1 MCIFLYV
8 RITLM
13 VVANIRW
20 GAALPSHS
28 AYSIQ
33 STHELDVANSS
44 STFAGH
50 GADASWVLPPSFLL
64 KCTSPSV
71 DRSPEFGFFIC
82 ECHVIGINTDFY
94 NFMNEPQ
101 TQQVCRDALVFLKGK
116 YPIRMAWTTRL
127 CIILSLS

>member
-1 MCIFLYV
+1 
-8 RITLM
+8 M

-50 GADASWVLPPSFLL
+50 GTVCISRMFSKEVPVQTKQPKGCIMGITTILPSQMYIPIS
-64 KCTSPSV
+64 
-71 DRSPEFGFFIC
+71 GQ
-82 ECHVIGINTDFY
+82 
-94 NFMNEPQ
+94 EPQ
-101 TQQVCRDALVFLKGK
+101 VWVFHL
-116 YPIRMAWTTRL
+116 RML
-127 CIILSLS
+127 CHR